1 MRSSI
6 IGVLVSAI
14 AYAAAVRAESCFGD
28 YHVLTD
34 IDLVSLNSCT
44 QVTGSITIDGSDWTD
59 LTLGS
64 LRALQGNF
72 NVTNNVSLVKVALPN
87 MEHITRELVVIGNG
101 RLQTVY
107 TPNLNHVGGIVVSKN
122 IQLETLSLP
131 PNQAEI
137 GRFHVQDTWLKELP
151 NLSFVKARDVS
162 MFSNHAITSV
172 TFPRLAEVEDNLYV
186 ALSGQPG
193 DAKRGKVHFPQ
204 LVSVGEKMSVT
215 HSTYLHVPA
224 LRTVGHDL
232 WLNSNT
238 MDQMELSQLES
249 VGGSLRINDNAELGR
264 INFPVLKSVSETLEL
279 WHNKDLLVP
288 SFASLETV
296 GADLR
301 MADCHQ
307 VRTFNGFPS
316 LHTVNHTIDLRGT
329 LTDVNL
335 DVLAKV
341 GNMTVVSSFLVNCTN
356 VHAQYD
362 SKVEGKVTC
371 FDGADFKYTNDF
383 NFLPNK
389 ASTAQIS
396 LGTILLAMILP
407 AVLAI

>member
-1 MRSSI
+1 MP
-6 IGVLVSAI
+6 
-14 AYAAAVRAESCFGD
+14 ESCFGD

-34 IDLVSLNSCT
+34 SDLASLNACT
-44 QVTGSITIDGSDWTD
+44 QVTGSITIDNSDWTD

-87 MEHITRELVVIGNG
+87 MEHITRELVIIGND
-101 RLQTVY
+101 RLQAVY
-107 TPNLNHVGGIVVSKN
+107 TPNLNHVGGIVVNNN

-137 GRFHVQDTWLKELP
+137 GRFHIQDTWLKELP

-162 MFSNHAITSV
+162 MFRNHAIISV

-186 ALSGQPG
+186 SLSGQPG
-193 DAKRGKVHFPQ
+193 DAKRGKVYFPQ

-224 LRTVGHDL
+224 LRTVGRDL
-232 WLNSNT
+232 RLDSHT
-238 MDQMELSQLES
+238 MDQMEFSQLES
-249 VGGSLRINDNAELGR
+249 VGGSLRINNNAELGR

-288 SFASLETV
+288 SFASLETI

-307 VRTFNGFPS
+307 VNTFNGFPS
-316 LHTVNHTIDLRGT
+316 LHTVNHTIDLRGI
-329 LTDVNL
+329 LTNVNL
-335 DVLAKV
+335 DVLAKA
-341 GNMTVVSSFLVNCTN
+341 GNMTVVSSYLVNCTN

-371 FDGADFKYTNDF
+371 FDGADFKYIGDF
-383 NFLPNK
+383 NLLPNK
-389 ASTAQIS
+389 ALTAQIS
-396 LGTILLAMILP
+396 LGTILLAIILT
-407 AVLAI
+407 AVLVI